1 MVHIKWTLWILI
13 YVVCTKFVFCFK
25 LILSTFQVQWD
36 IQTIVDHCTQNFENH
51 RKTIDSNGWA
61 LKKHSMVICVILHL
75 DDKYQ
80 CFLHLFQLFGRYISA
95 DLVEKAPKYF

>member
-1 MVHIKWTLWILI
+1 MVHIKWTLWILD
-13 YVVCTKFVFCFK
+13 YVVCTKCVFCFK

-36 IQTIVDHCTQNFENH
+36 IQTIVDHCTRNFEIH
-51 RKTIDSNGWA
+51 RKTIDSNGGA